1 MRVLIL
7 GFASLLAL
15 AACQPETKPAQ
26 ESAAV
31 APTPEELGQDDPDL
45 VFEPAP
51 VGPPRTYEAMSKTA
65 MSFTPGKLTVT
76 PTPQQSIN
84 LPPGATF
91 AFENGIR
98 YETVMV
104 PGGAGMGDPV
114 YDFKGVFPSAPDPVD
129 PGTIEMY
136 TVEGET
142 IPPTAPN
149 GGLCEKPFIFAVY
162 PHTDSQGEVITIAV
176 FTGTGWPPE
185 KPETALCG
193 TFAYSTVK

>member
-1 MRVLIL
+1 MRALIVAA
-7 GFASLLAL
+7 ASVIAL
-15 AACQPETKPAQ
+15 AACQPETKPAE

-31 APTPEELGQDDPDL
+31 DPTAEELGQDDPSV

-51 VGPPRTYEAMSKTA
+51 VGPPKIYEAMSNTA

-76 PTPQQSIN
+76 PTPQSGVN
-84 LPPGATF
+84 MPPGATF

-98 YETVMV
+98 YETVMA

-114 YDFKGVFPSAPDPVD
+114 YDWNGPFPGASGKVEAGDV
-129 PGTIEMY
+129 EMY

-142 IPPTAPN
+142 IPAGTPN
-149 GGLCEKPFIFAVY
+149 GGLCDKPYIFAVY
-162 PHTDSQGEVITIAV
+162 PHTDSQGEVITIAA

-185 KPETALCG
+185 NPETALCG
-193 TFAYSTVK
+193 TFSYSAVK

>member
-7 GFASLLAL
+7 ASASLLAL

-26 ESAAV
+26 ESAA
-31 APTPEELGQDDPDL
+31 AQPTPEEMGQDDPS
-45 VFEPAP
+45 VPFEAAP
-51 VGPPRTYEAMSKTA
+51 VGPPKVYEAMSKTA

-91 AFENGIR
+91 AFENGIK

-114 YDFKGVFPSAPDPVD
+114 YDWKGIFPNADVGD
-129 PGTIEMY
+129 IQMY
-136 TVEGET
+136 TVEAET
-142 IPPTAPN
+142 VPPGTPN
-149 GGLCEKPFIFAVY
+149 GGLCEKPFIFAVNTKAD
-162 PHTDSQGEVITIAV
+162 PLGDVLTIAA
-176 FTGTGWPPE
+176 FTGNGWPPE
-185 KPETALCG
+185 KPDTALCG
-193 TFAYSTVK
+193 TFSYSAVK

>member
-7 GFASLLAL
+7 AATSLIAL
-15 AACQPETKPAQ
+15 GACQPETKPAQ

-31 APTPEELGQDDPDL
+31 EPTAEELGQDDQSVP
-45 VFEPAP
+45 FEPAP
-51 VGPPRTYEAMSKTA
+51 VGPPKTYEAMSKTA

-114 YDFKGVFPSAPDPVD
+114 YDWKSVFPNASGVVD
-129 PGTIEMY
+129 VGAVEMY

-142 IPPTAPN
+142 IPPGAPN
-149 GGLCEKPFIFAVY
+149 GGLCEKPYIFAVY
-162 PHTDSQGEVITIAV
+162 PHTDSQGEVITIAA
-176 FTGTGWPPE
+176 FTGNGWPPE
-185 KPETALCG
+185 KPDTALCG
-193 TFAYSTVK
+193 TFSYSAVK

>member
-7 GFASLLAL
+7 GFASLIAL
-15 AACQPETKPAQ
+15 TACQPETKPAQ

-31 APTPEELGQDDPDL
+31 APTPEELGQDDPD
-45 VFEPAP
+45 VPFEPAP
-51 VGPPRTYEAMSKTA
+51 VGPPKTYEAMSKTA

-84 LPPGATF
+84 LPSGATF

-98 YETVMV
+98 YETVMA
-104 PGGAGMGDPV
+104 PGGAGMGHPV
-114 YDFKGVFPSAPDPVD
+114 YDFRGVFPSAPDPVD
-129 PGTIEMY
+129 PGMIEMY

-193 TFAYSTVK
+193 TFAYSAVK

>member
-1 MRVLIL
+1 
-7 GFASLLAL
+7 
-15 AACQPETKPAQ
+15 
-26 ESAAV
+26 
-31 APTPEELGQDDPDL
+31 

-51 VGPPRTYEAMSKTA
+51 VGPPKTYEAASKTA
-65 MSFTPGKLTVT
+65 MSFTPAKLTVT

-98 YETVMV
+98 CDTAMV
-104 PGGAGMGDPV
+104 PAGAGMGDPA

-129 PGTIEMY
+129 PGMIEMY

-142 IPPTAPN
+142 IPPTAPK
-149 GGLCEKPFIFAVY
+149 GGLCDRPFIFALY

-176 FTGTGWPPE
+176 FIGEGWPPE

-193 TFAYSTVK
+193 TFAYSAVK

>member
-1 MRVLIL
+1 MRALIL
-7 GFASLLAL
+7 TAASLVAL
-15 AACQPETKPAQ
+15 AACQPETKRAE

-31 APTPEELGQDDPDL
+31 EPTPEELGQDDPSV

-51 VGPPRTYEAMSKTA
+51 VGPPKVYEAMSKTA
-65 MSFTPGKLTVT
+65 MSFTPGKLTIT
-76 PTPQQSIN
+76 PTPQSGVN
-84 LPPGATF
+84 MPPGATF

-114 YDFKGVFPSAPDPVD
+114 YDWKSVFPNASGTVD
-129 PGTIEMY
+129 VGAVEMY

-142 IPPTAPN
+142 VPPTAPN

-162 PHTDSQGEVITIAV
+162 PHTDSQGEVITIAA
-176 FTGTGWPPE
+176 FTGNGWPPE
-185 KPETALCG
+185 NPEKALCG
-193 TFAYSTVK
+193 TFSYSAVK

>member
-1 MRVLIL
+1 MRALIL
-7 GFASLLAL
+7 TAASLFAL
-15 AACQPETKPAQ
+15 AACQPETKPAE

-31 APTPEELGQDDPDL
+31 QPTPEELGQDDPG
-45 VFEPAP
+45 VPFEPAP
-51 VGPPRTYEAMSKTA
+51 VGPPKTYEAMSKTA
-65 MSFTPGKLTVT
+65 MSFTPGKLTIA

-84 LPPGATF
+84 LPAGATF

-114 YDFKGVFPSAPDPVD
+114 YDWKGVFPNASGAVD
-129 PGTIEMY
+129 VGDVEMY

-142 IPPTAPN
+142 IPATAPN

-162 PHTDSQGEVITIAV
+162 PHADSQGEVITIAV
-176 FTGTGWPPE
+176 FTGNGWPPE
-185 KPETALCG
+185 NPDTALCG
-193 TFAYSTVK
+193 TFSYSAVK